1 MFGKKNKKDTKI
13 EKVFD
18 SSSEAENAENNE
30 VQSSED
36 VKNMSDEEKLILGV
50 DTQDENE
57 LTEAQKEKLEDLS
70 NVKDKLSRLLKSSN
84 IEIVDENFGD
94 EYEAGTSSGG
104 EGKQQQDY
112 DSLKDLYGTG
122 DANKKKELT
131 LTIDDYDY
139 TYTGQYLD
147 EFDVSHL
154 KIKRIRL
161 QNKYAKKI
169 KKIALIAS
177 ICLVVIGG
185 AVAAFLLTREKPVY
199 LKSISLNQESGKYFI
214 NDYFDYAGLY
224 ILAEYS
230 DGRIERI
237 KLDSSHLKDKVGN
250 ISQDGDDLKFTGTQP
265 ASLTFTYGGQSVDYS
280 VVVTTKEPSGLAAV
294 YSSGLFNLNAGDK
307 ISKDNLKLLIKYAN
321 FNPTFYDYNG
331 DNTVIEIMGN
341 RCSYDS
347 ASGAFIASE
356 STKPDVAGEL
366 SSAVIRIVYG
376 GFELQIT
383 DVAGQSFV
391 ETAVSE

>member
-1 MFGKKNKKDTKI
+1 MFGKKGKKDPKI

-18 SSSEAENAENNE
+18 SSSDAKNAENDAAQN
-30 VQSSED
+30 SED

-50 DTQDENE
+50 DHTDENE
-57 LTEAQKEKLEDLS
+57 LTEAQKEKLEDLTT
-70 NVKDKLSRLLKSSN
+70 VKDKLSKLLKSSN
-84 IEIVDENFGD
+84 IEIIDENFGD
-94 EYEAGTSSGG
+94 EYESGSSGG
-104 EGKQQQDY
+104 GDGKQQQDY
-112 DSLKDLYGTG
+112 DSLKDLFGTG

-177 ICLVVIGG
+177 ICLTLVGG
-185 AVAAFLLTREKPVY
+185 GVAAFMLTREKPVY
-199 LKSISLNQESGKYFI
+199 LKSITLNQEAGKYFI
-214 NDYFDYAGLY
+214 DDYFDYAGLY

-237 KLDSSHLKDKVGN
+237 KLDSSHLRADQNVGN
-250 ISQDGDDLKFTGTQP
+250 IAQDGDNLRFTGTQP
-265 ASLTFTYGGQSVDYS
+265 ASLTFEYNGQTIVYNI
-280 VVVTTKEPSGLAAV
+280 VVSNKEPSGLAAI
-294 YSSGLFNLNAGDK
+294 YSNGLFNLDAGHE
-307 ISKDNLKLLIKYAN
+307 ISKENLKLLVKYSN

-331 DNTVIEIMGN
+331 DNTVIEINGN
-341 RCSYDS
+341 RCNYDS
-347 ASGAFIASE
+347 TKEAYIASV
-356 STKPDVAGEL
+356 STKPDVVGEQ

-391 ETAVSE
+391 ETV

>member
-1 MFGKKNKKDTKI
+1 MFGKKNKKNPKI

-18 SSSEAENAENNE
+18 SSSDEEKVLSEE
-30 VQSSED
+30 IQSDED
-36 VKNMSDEEKLILGV
+36 IQNMSDDEKLMLGIETKE
-50 DTQDENE
+50 DE
-57 LTEAQKEKLEDLS
+57 LTQAQKEKLEDLS
-70 NVKDKLSRLLKSSN
+70 TVKEKLSKLLKMSN

-94 EYEAGTSSGG
+94 EYESSSASSG

-112 DSLKDLYGTG
+112 DSLKDLFGSG

-139 TYTGQYLD
+139 TYTGQYLE

-177 ICLVVIGG
+177 ICITLVGSGI
-185 AVAAFLLTREKPVY
+185 AAFLLTRERPVY
-199 LKSISLNQESGKYFI
+199 LKSISLNQESGTYFI

-230 DGRIERI
+230 DGRIDRV
-237 KLDSSHLKDKVGN
+237 KLNSTHLIDKVGN
-250 ISQDGDDLKFTGTQP
+250 ISQEGEDLKFTGTQP
-265 ASLTFTYGGQSVDYS
+265 ASLTFSYGGKVIEYS
-280 VVVTTKEPSGLAAV
+280 VVVSNKEASGLAAV
-294 YSSGLFNLNAGDK
+294 YSEGLFNLNAGDE
-307 ISKDNLKLLIKYAN
+307 ISSKNLKLLLKYSN
-321 FNPTFYDYNG
+321 FNPTFYNYNG
-331 DNTVIEIMGN
+331 DNTVIVINGVV
-341 RCSYDS
+341 CDYD
-347 ASGAFIASE
+347 AANGVFIASA
-356 STKPDVAGEL
+356 STKPAAVGEL
-366 SSAVIRIVYG
+366 SSAVIKIIYS

-383 DVAGQSFV
+383 DVEGQSFV
-391 ETAVSE
+391 ETH

>member
-1 MFGKKNKKDTKI
+1 MFGKKGKKDPKI

-18 SSSEAENAENNE
+18 SSSDTENAENNE
-30 VQSSED
+30 AQNSED
-36 VKNMSDEEKLILGV
+36 IKNMSDEEKLILGV
-50 DTQDENE
+50 DHNDEDE

-70 NVKDKLSRLLKSSN
+70 NVKDKLSKLLKSSN

-94 EYEAGTSSGG
+94 EYESGSSGGG

-112 DSLKDLYGTG
+112 DSLKDLFGTG

-154 KIKRIRL
+154 KIKKIRL

-177 ICLVVIGG
+177 ICLTLIGG
-185 AVAAFLLTREKPVY
+185 GVAAFLLTREKPVY
-199 LKSISLNQESGKYFI
+199 LKSITLNQEAGKYFI

-237 KLDSSHLKDKVGN
+237 KLDSSHLQTDQNVGN
-250 ISQDGDDLKFTGTQP
+250 IAQKGDDLQFTGTQP
-265 ASLTFTYGGQSVDYS
+265 AALTFAYKGKTVVYNI
-280 VVVTTKEPSGLAAV
+280 VVTNKEPSGLAAI
-294 YSSGLFNLNAGDK
+294 YSNGLFNLDVGDE
-307 ISKDNLKLLIKYAN
+307 ISQDNLKLLVKYSN
-321 FNPTFYDYNG
+321 FNPTYFDYNG
-331 DNTVIEIMGN
+331 GNTVIEINGSA
-341 RCSYDS
+341 CTYDAAKS
-347 ASGAFIASE
+347 AYIVSR
-356 STKPDVAGEL
+356 STKPATPGEL
-366 SSAVIRIVYG
+366 STAVIKIIYG
-376 GFELQIT
+376 SFELQIT
-383 DVAGQSFV
+383 DVVGQSFI
-391 ETAVSE
+391 ETI